1 MNWQRQSTVG
11 FNISNAILDFLGSW
25 LSLGQLFIDCWQDD
39 DWSGVTGNPVKLF
52 LSLFSI
58 FFTMV
63 FMVQHYILYPHR
75 QARDDQVRIR
85 NDLRCNKHVFFF
97 LSFFFFWFKKDETTM
112 LIPKESS
119 IQDTKDDD
127 QKRSISEQLTY
138 WAVRFAAQTSQ

>member
-1 MNWQRQSTVG
+1 
-11 FNISNAILDFLGSW
+11 
-25 LSLGQLFIDCWQDD
+25 
-39 DWSGVTGNPVKLF
+39 
-52 LSLFSI
+52 
-58 FFTMV
+58 MV

-97 LSFFFFWFKKDETTM
+97 LSFFFFWFKKDEKTM